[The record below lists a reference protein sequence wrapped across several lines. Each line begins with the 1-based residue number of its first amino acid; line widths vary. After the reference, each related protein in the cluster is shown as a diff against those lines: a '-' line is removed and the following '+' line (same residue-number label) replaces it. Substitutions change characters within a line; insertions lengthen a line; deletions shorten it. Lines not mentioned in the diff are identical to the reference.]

1 MRLSKGRKKTR
12 IPFYSIIVKFCHFN
26 GLLRCAADAAKST
39 EMREHMLEYIIIGL
53 AAILLIGACI
63 FSFRIDNSGKEDAIT
78 DNPKTK

>member
-1 MRLSKGRKKTR
+1 MISQYLGIDS
-12 IPFYSIIVKFCHFN
+12 
-26 GLLRCAADAAKST
+26 D
-39 EMREHMLEYIIIGL
+39 YIIIGL

>member
-1 MRLSKGRKKTR
+1 M
-12 IPFYSIIVKFCHFN
+12 
-26 GLLRCAADAAKST
+26 AKNT